1 VYPLCIR
8 KSRQRWRNRRRLRC
22 LRRGRCQESPD
33 KVPRYERVDEAPL
46 KLRREAN
53 QVTSKHVQTDTKE
66 PRLESHSC
74 ASPKCTPADP
84 RGESSSA
91 KARKIKR
98 RRRGALVWKAFP
110 SAHRLPRGHVFAHQL
125 HGRGETARKNAPV
138 QCAPAHERVFLDF
151 KPIRRVDLPG
161 ALVVAAELDRWN
173 RLNRGK
179 LRSIDVNEWD
189 PGVRRLLR
197 EIGFFGL
204 LDVSSGAAEKPAPS
218 DERYVKFMSGTEVD
232 GKGFS
237 LLREAELDPFIGVPN
252 REQLFAAVTE
262 AMTNVSHHA
271 YHSKIHNP
279 ALKRWWL
286 SASFNVATREIVIL
300 IYDQGR
306 GIPKTVRRNWRDYL
320 RKIAPGSMSDDAKL
334 IREAHGLRRSASG
347 QEHRGLGLERDVR
360 KYIEKLNCR
369 GIYCINS
376 LKGQYTVETGADSRV
391 GEIVNFRHSLNG
403 TLIEWRV
410 ILNETQ

>member
-1 VYPLCIR
+1 MYKPTP
-8 KSRQRWRNRRRLRC
+8 KSRDWNRIHARLQNARRLTHEEKVRAQKRAKSKGGGDERLYGKRFHQRIAC
-22 LRRGRCQESPD
+22 PEDMSLRTNFTG
-33 KVPRYERVDEAPL
+33 VV
-46 KLRREAN
+46 KLLEKMRRLSVRQRN
-53 QVTSKHVQTDTKE
+53 
-66 PRLESHSC
+66 
-74 ASPKCTPADP
+74 
-84 RGESSSA
+84 
-91 KARKIKR
+91 
-98 RRRGALVWKAFP
+98 
-110 SAHRLPRGHVFAHQL
+110 
-125 HGRGETARKNAPV
+125 
-138 QCAPAHERVFLDF
+138 ERVFLDF

-173 RLNRGK
+173 RMNRGK
-179 LRSIDVNEWD
+179 LRSIDVSEWD

-320 RKIAPGSMSDDAKL
+320 RKISPGSMSDDAKL